1 MLRPRIIPSLLIHR
15 GGLVKTTNFRNPK
28 YVGDPINAVRI
39 FNEKQVDE
47 LFVADIDLT
56 RESKMPNYDVIA
68 DIASECRMPLCY
80 AGGVTSCAQ
89 VEKIISLGVEK
100 VGISSAAIN
109 RPQLISEAA
118 KSVGSQSIVVIADV
132 KKSSLLG
139 GYEIFTHGGTLA
151 TGINPVDFV
160 KIAQT
165 MGAGEIIIN
174 DIDQDGLMQGYNLDL
189 TDRVHEVVNC
199 PLTVLGGAGNYSD
212 FEMLFA
218 RYGLIGAAAG
228 SLFVFKGKF
237 RAVLLQY
244 PTLMDRETFYS
255 KSNIID

>member
-15 GGLVKTTNFRNPK
+15 GGLVKTINFRNPK

-47 LFVADIDLT
+47 LFIADIDLT
-56 RESKMPNYDVIA
+56 REAKAPNYHAIA
-68 DIASECRMPLCY
+68 EIASECRMPLCY

-118 KSVGSQSIVVIADV
+118 KSVGCQSVVVIADV
-132 KKSSLLG
+132 KKSALPG
-139 GYEIFTHGGTLA
+139 GYEIFTHGGTFA
-151 TGINPVDFV
+151 TGINPVNFV
-160 KIAQT
+160 KKAQT

-174 DIDQDGLMQGYNLDL
+174 DIDRDGLMQGYNHELIDQ
-189 TDRVHEVVNC
+189 VHEVVNC

-212 FEMLFA
+212 FENLFA
-218 RYGLIGAAAG
+218 RFGLIGAAAG

-244 PTLMDRETFYS
+244 PTVIEKEALYS
-255 KSNIID
+255 KSSINN